1 MICFLQTQS
10 FSFHKTFSN
19 GQESGGLLV
28 VYCDVF
34 ISCLDSQTA
43 PIHYSGS
50 ISGAML
56 DFSKSIHIK
65 KQTHLEGEYIFIFF
79 NRNFWLSLKAY

>member
-1 MICFLQTQS
+1 M
-10 FSFHKTFSN
+10 
-19 GQESGGLLV
+19 

-34 ISCLDSQTA
+34 ISCLDSQTDGT
-43 PIHYSGS
+43 HSL
-50 ISGAML
+50 SGAML

-65 KQTHLEGEYIFIFF
+65 KQTHLEGEYVFIFF